1 MRKSF
6 ILLTLFAV
14 AFLGFLSLE
23 RAMAGTEHNV
33 AGWAWAGGGEIG
45 GVATATIGWISFN
58 SLNCDTDGDGWSDGL
73 SGCPQRGTPIAN
85 YGVNLNRSTGVF
97 SGYAW
102 SENIGWI
109 SFNEG
114 ELSGCPSAPCHA
126 WLGSDNKVYGWAR
139 ALAATNTAVSGGWDG
154 WIKLSGTTTNGNLY
168 GVTFNDSANEFE
180 GWAAGWGDSSSTAV
194 IGWISF
200 NCKNSNSCA
209 TIPYKVFLRSAA
221 NHPPIITSLR
231 VTQEPCA
238 YGSSP
243 LTIPNSGYA
252 MIINWNATDTDN
264 DNLNITISINGHS
277 TTTNNPSGSFIV
289 PQDYGISFGTSYTIV
304 LEASDGKSTTSTS
317 TNFATPN
324 NAYPRV
330 YFVWD
335 PERVVPN
342 APVQFCS
349 VATSACGGR
358 VNSSNESRCFGSSC
372 SWSWNF
378 INGNPQTSTQQNPQV
393 TFSTVG
399 YATATLTLT
408 DDNGYSCST
417 SSNFRVRR
425 PWLFWEPVKIIIQN
439 FLATLIESFR
449 NIFRV

>member
-1 MRKSF
+1 
-6 ILLTLFAV
+6 
-14 AFLGFLSLE
+14 
-23 RAMAGTEHNV
+23 
-33 AGWAWAGGGEIG
+33 
-45 GVATATIGWISFN
+45 
-58 SLNCDTDGDGWSDGL
+58 
-73 SGCPQRGTPIAN
+73 
-85 YGVNLNRSTGVF
+85 
-97 SGYAW
+97 
-102 SENIGWI
+102 
-109 SFNEG
+109 
-114 ELSGCPSAPCHA
+114 
-126 WLGSDNKVYGWAR
+126 
-139 ALAATNTAVSGGWDG
+139 
-154 WIKLSGTTTNGNLY
+154 
-168 GVTFNDSANEFE
+168 
-180 GWAAGWGDSSSTAV
+180 
-194 IGWISF
+194 
-200 NCKNSNSCA
+200 
-209 TIPYKVFLRSAA
+209 
-221 NHPPIITSLR
+221 
-231 VTQEPCA
+231 
-238 YGSSP
+238 
-243 LTIPNSGYA
+243 

-289 PQDYGISFGTSYTIV
+289 PQDYGISFGTSYTIGLV
-304 LEASDGKSTTSTS
+304 ASDGRNTTSTS

-358 VNSSNESRCFGSSC
+358 VNSSNESKCFGSSC

-378 INGNPQTSTQQNPQV
+378 INGSPSTSSQPNPQV

-408 DDNGYSCST
+408 DNNGYSCST

-449 NIFRV
+449 KIFRV